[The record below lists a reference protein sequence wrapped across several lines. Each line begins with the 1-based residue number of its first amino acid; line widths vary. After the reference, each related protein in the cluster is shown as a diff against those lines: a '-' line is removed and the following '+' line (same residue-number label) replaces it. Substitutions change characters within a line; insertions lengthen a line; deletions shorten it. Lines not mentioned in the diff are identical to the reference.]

1 MRIAVSGSHRTGKS
15 TLVGDLHQ
23 SLTGYQVIDEPYRQL
38 EEEGHPFAQPPS
50 LDDFELQLDR
60 SIQSVSSCPPRAILD
75 RCPAD
80 FLAYLNVHRDHDAFD
95 LGAWMPRVSEA
106 MERLDLVILVPIE
119 DPDRVAVSREDGPRW
134 RRAVHE
140 ELRNVLLDDP
150 YHLGVATLE
159 VRGDRRERLNQVLRH
174 LAARGVV
181 P

>member
-1 MRIAVSGSHRTGKS
+1 MKIAVSGSHRTGKS
-15 TLVGDLHQ
+15 TLVGDVHQ
-23 SLTGYQVIDEPYRQL
+23 SLAGYEVIDEPYRLL
-38 EEEGHPFAQPPS
+38 EEEGHPFAHPPS
-50 LDDFELQLDR
+50 LEDFVLQLDR
-60 SIQSVSSCPPRAILD
+60 SIRSLLSCPTRVIFD

-80 FLAYLNVHRDHDAFD
+80 FLAYLTVHRDRDAFD

-140 ELRNVLLDDP
+140 ELRSILLDDS

-174 LAARGVV
+174 LAASGAAL
-181 P
+181 